1 LIRLK
6 GIKVKPATSNQQP
19 PTSNSKIESQQD
31 RFGPTNWLLL
41 GGGLLLLVVGFV
53 VLATADERAANLA
66 GRLAPFLILGA
77 YAIVFIGLIYRSSK
91 SVNS

>member
-1 LIRLK
+1 M
-6 GIKVKPATSNQQP
+6 
-19 PTSNSKIESQQD
+19 
-31 RFGPTNWLLL
+31 
-41 GGGLLLLVVGFV
+41 LVVGFV